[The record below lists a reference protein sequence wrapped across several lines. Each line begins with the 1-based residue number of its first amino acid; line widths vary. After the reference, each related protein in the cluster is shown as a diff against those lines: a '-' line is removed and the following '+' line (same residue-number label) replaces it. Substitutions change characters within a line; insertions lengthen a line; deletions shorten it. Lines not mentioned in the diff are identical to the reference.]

1 MYKIYILYQNGKSGA
16 NLVCPRPY
24 FLYTLFFI
32 FPAAIQQ
39 VLFHKAFFANLQ
51 IRISHQGF
59 IHCLCGFSSFTDC
72 PYYQRLASVHISCC
86 ENPRYAGLISFRF
99 CLYVSSCSCCN
110 LKCIGHI
117 FLASKETSCDQ
128 HQVCRDHFLRSL
140 DRNHHHTACFGIFL
154 TFQLYDPGLA
164 DISVFIFDKLSNGCL
179 VNPWIMSKHCNCFF
193 LAIVCF

>member
-86 ENPRYAGLISFRF
+86 EDFVYRGLILIWL
-99 CLYVSSCSCCN
+99 CIYVGSSVDGY
-110 LKCIGHI
+110 LKC
-117 FLASKETSCDQ
+117 
-128 HQVCRDHFLRSL
+128 VCY
-140 DRNHHHTACFGIFL
+140 IFL
-154 TFQLYDPGLA
+154 TAKESGCDENYIYRDDFFSTFYRYHHHSSGLW
-164 DISVFIFDKLSNGCL
+164 IFFAL
-179 VNPWIMSKHCNCFF
+179 
-193 LAIVCF
+193 